1 MNNKVMNSEPL
12 YQNKFASLFM
22 KKIRDKLGVIHSHL
36 LLVKRD
42 AVCITL
48 VDKKE
53 KKALFV
59 KQFRAG
65 AMFNENVTE
74 SEILEPVAGHIDEG
88 ETPEQAAIRE
98 IKEETGL
105 DVINLTFIA
114 KGLTTP
120 GICNEMHYHY
130 LAEFDSTTEEFKKLV
145 TEVHGIDDECIELVV
160 MPVEQAIQMVSLG
173 EIYSGNALVGILHLK
188 SMNL

>member
-1 MNNKVMNSEPL
+1 MTNNVIDSESL
-12 YQNKFASLFM
+12 YENKFASLFL
-22 KKIRDKLGVIHSHL
+22 KKIIDKLGIVHKHL

-53 KKALFV
+53 KKVLFV

-65 AMFNENVTE
+65 AMFNESVTE
-74 SEILEPVAGHIDEG
+74 SETLEPVAGHIDEG

-105 DVINLTFIA
+105 DVVNLAFIA

-130 LAEFDSTTEEFKKLV
+130 IAEFDSTTEEFKKLV
-145 TEVHGIDDECIELVV
+145 TETHGIDGECIELVV
-160 MPVEQAIQMVSLG
+160 LPIQKAIEMVSLG
-173 EIYSGNALVGILHLK
+173 EIYAGNAVVGILHLK

>member
-1 MNNKVMNSEPL
+1 MTNKIMNSEPL

-22 KKIRDKLGVIHSHL
+22 KKIRDKNGVVHSHL
-36 LLVKRD
+36 LLSKHD
-42 AVCITL
+42 AVCVTL

-53 KKALFV
+53 KKVLFV

-65 AMFNENVTE
+65 AMYNESVTE

-105 DVINLTFIA
+105 DVINLTFVA

-130 LAEFDSTTEEFKKLV
+130 LAEFDSTTDEFKKLV
-145 TEVHGIDDECIELVV
+145 TEEHGIDDECIELVV
-160 MPVEQAIQMVSLG
+160 MPIKQAIEMVSLG
-173 EIYSGNALVGILHLK
+173 EIYAGNAVVGILHLK